1 MNTKL
6 RTEAQNHSEKDFFKL
21 MKNSVFEKSMEH
33 VGKHKD
39 IKLVS
44 TDKRRNYLV
53 SKLNY
58 HTAKWFSE
66 FLLQHQKW
74 KNKQK

>member
-44 TDKRRNYLV
+44 TDKR
-53 SKLNY
+53 
-58 HTAKWFSE
+58 
-66 FLLQHQKW
+66 
-74 KNKQK
+74 